1 MLPLRETTTSA
12 GTPVPDPR
20 TDAHGTAAPRA
31 ALDAMMAMMSACAP
45 QAYAHARRVARIATA
60 IARTVELPEPLVEQ
74 VEHCALLHDI
84 GKLAIP
90 DPEVEADGAQGELQ
104 ATLRRQHVRVGFD
117 ILSVVPHL
125 RPAAALVIAV
135 QERWDGYGYPA
146 GLRGR
151 EIPIGARIVAVA
163 DAYDV
168 LAANHPYRQGLS
180 RDEANAEIVRSA
192 GTYFDPDIVRAWL
205 RASDRLECF

>member
-1 MLPLRETTTSA
+1 MLPFRDTSVIA
-12 GTPVPDPR
+12 GAPGLDPHTDGPV
-20 TDAHGTAAPRA
+20 AGAPRA

-45 QAYAHARRVARIATA
+45 QAHAHARRVARISVS

-90 DPEVEADGAQGELQ
+90 DPDVEADGAQGELQ
-104 ATLRRQHVRVGFD
+104 TTLRRQHVRIGFD

-135 QERWDGYGYPA
+135 NERWDGYGYPA

-151 EIPIGARIVAVA
+151 EIPIGARIVAIA

-168 LAANHPYRQGLS
+168 LTANHPYRNGLS

>member
-1 MLPLRETTTSA
+1 MLPYREITATTGLA
-12 GTPVPDPR
+12 GPDPL
-20 TDAHGTAAPRA
+20 TEAPGAAPRA
-31 ALDAMMAMMSACAP
+31 ALDAMLAMMSACAP
-45 QAYAHARRVARIATA
+45 EAHAHARRVAKLSTA

-90 DPEVEADGAQGELQ
+90 DPDVEAEGAQGELQ
-104 ATLRRQHVRVGFD
+104 VTLRRQHVRIGFD

-135 QERWDGYGYPA
+135 HERWDGYGYPA

-151 EIPIGARIVAVA
+151 EIPIGARIVAIA

-168 LAANHPYRQGLS
+168 LTANHPYRDGLS

-205 RASDRLECF
+205 RASERLECF

>member
-1 MLPLRETTTSA
+1 MLPVRETSGNA
-12 GTPVPDPR
+12 GLPAADPHTDVPG
-20 TDAHGTAAPRA
+20 ASAPRA
-31 ALDAMMAMMSACAP
+31 ALDAMLAMMSACAP
-45 QAYAHARRVARIATA
+45 EAHAHARRVARLATA
-60 IARTVELPEPLVEQ
+60 IARTVELPEPLIEQ

-84 GKLAIP
+84 GKMAIP
-90 DPEVEADGAQGELQ
+90 DPDVEADGAQGELQ
-104 ATLRRQHVRVGFD
+104 LTLRRQHVRIGFD

-135 QERWDGYGYPA
+135 HERWDGYGYPA

-151 EIPIGARIVAVA
+151 EIPIGARIVAIA

-168 LAANHPYRQGLS
+168 LTANHPYRDGLS

-205 RASDRLECF
+205 RASDRLECC

>member
-1 MLPLRETTTSA
+1 MLPLREGSA
-12 GTPVPDPR
+12 TVVDPALQPHPDMGGAVVP
-20 TDAHGTAAPRA
+20 HS
-31 ALDAMMAMMSACAP
+31 ALDALMAMMSACAP
-45 QAYAHARRVARIATA
+45 DGYAHARRVARTAMA
-60 IARTVELPEPLVEQ
+60 IARTAELPQPLIDQ
-74 VEHCALLHDI
+74 VEHAALLHDI

-90 DPEVEADGAQGELQ
+90 DPHLEDDDADGELQ
-104 ATLRRQHVRVGFD
+104 AALRRQHVRIGFD

-125 RPAAALVIAV
+125 RPVAAIVIAV
-135 QERWDGYGYPA
+135 YERWDGFGYPA
-146 GLRGR
+146 GLKGR

-168 LAANHPYRQGLS
+168 LASDHTYRERLS

-192 GTYFDPDIVRAWL
+192 GTYFDPDMVRAWL

>member
-1 MLPLRETTTSA
+1 MLPVREHSA
-12 GTPVPDPR
+12 SAAAPVPHPPGEES
-20 TDAHGTAAPRA
+20 AAAPRA
-31 ALDAMMAMMSACAP
+31 ALDAMLAMMSACAP
-45 QAYAHARRVARIATA
+45 DACAHARRVARYSTA
-60 IARTVELPEPLVEQ
+60 IGRVLDLPEPIIEQ
-74 VEHCALLHDI
+74 VEQCALLHDI

-90 DPEVEADGAQGELQ
+90 DPELEHDDAQGELQ
-104 ATLRRQHVRVGFD
+104 AMLRRQHVRIGFD

-135 QERWDGYGYPA
+135 TERWDGLGYPA

-151 EIPIGARIVAVA
+151 EIPIGSRIVAVA

-168 LAANHPYRQGLS
+168 LTAKHPYREGLS
-180 RDEANAEIVRSA
+180 RDEANAELVRSA

-205 RASDRLECF
+205 RASDRLECC

>member
-1 MLPLRETTTSA
+1 MLPYRETTATTGLA
-12 GTPVPDPR
+12 LPAADVPS
-20 TDAHGTAAPRA
+20 AAPRA
-31 ALDAMMAMMSACAP
+31 ALDAMMAMMAACAP
-45 QAYAHARRVARIATA
+45 EAHAHARRVARIATV

-90 DPEVEADGAQGELQ
+90 DPDIEADGALGELQ
-104 ATLRRQHVRVGFD
+104 TTLRRQHVRIGFD

-135 QERWDGYGYPA
+135 HERWDGYGYPA
-146 GLRGR
+146 GLRGA
-151 EIPIGARIVAVA
+151 EIPIGARIVAIA
-163 DAYDV
+163 DAFDV
-168 LAANHPYRQGLS
+168 LTANHPYRDALS
-180 RDEANAEIVRSA
+180 RDDANAEIVRSA